1 MNENTATTNA
11 NNANVVTLS
20 TPARGVAPKHDDNQF
35 ASKVALDGLAEVE
48 LARLAVQ
55 KAKNPEVKRFAQ
67 RMVNDHSQA
76 SAQLKQLVSNIGMTI
91 PAEITDEQK
100 TDRDRLAKLTG
111 DEFDLEYMQMMV
123 TGHDRA
129 VAAFEEESRE
139 GSVPDVKSW
148 ATKMLPTLKEHQAL
162 AKEIAAKLG

>member
-1 MNENTATTNA
+1 MPKCVRYALACRSCPVSNSLTTDKLKHVGHIYQSTQSEHKCLTNVFLTA
-11 NNANVVTLS
+11 LS
-20 TPARGVAPKHDDNQF
+20 QF
-35 ASKVALDGLAEVE
+35 
-48 LARLAVQ
+48 R
-55 KAKNPEVKRFAQ
+55 N
-67 RMVNDHSQA
+67 SQA
-76 SAQLKQLVSNIGMTI
+76 SVQLKQLVSNIGMTI

-111 DEFDLEYMQMMV
+111 DEFDREYMQMMV

-129 VAAFEEESRE
+129 IAAFEEESRE